1 MAVCLTTFKNHK
13 RLAVLLKSRTILPG
27 FGLSF
32 GISLFTLSLLVLI
45 PFAML
50 IYSTAGMGW
59 AKFWETISH
68 AQVLAAIYLTL
79 KMSFFAVLTNLVF
92 GTMTAWVLVRYQ
104 FLGRSVVNALVDL
117 PFALPTA
124 VTGIA
129 LATLY
134 APSGW
139 LGRWFDFK
147 IAFTP
152 LGIWLALVV
161 VSFPF
166 IVRAVQPVLEDLSPE
181 LEEAAATLGAGHLT
195 IFRRVVLPELM
206 PALLT
211 GSGMAF
217 ARATGEY
224 GSVVFIAGSIPYVSE
239 ILPVIIMA
247 KLELFDVAGASA
259 VALFMLLI
267 SFVILF
273 VFNITQWF
281 FSKRLGAKV

>member
-13 RLAVLLKSRTILPG
+13 RLTVLLKSRTILPG

-104 FLGRSVVNALVDL
+104 FFGRSVVNALVDL

-166 IVRAVQPVLEDLSPE
+166 IVRAVQPVLEDLSSE

-239 ILPVIIMA
+239 ILPVIITA

>member
-104 FLGRSVVNALVDL
+104 FFGRSVVNALVDL

-239 ILPVIIMA
+239 ILPVIITA

>member
-1 MAVCLTTFKNHK
+1 M
-13 RLAVLLKSRTILPG
+13 LLKSRTILPG

-45 PFAML
+45 PFVML
-50 IYSTAGMGW
+50 VYSTADMGLATFW
-59 AKFWETISH
+59 ATISH
-68 AQVLAAIYLTL
+68 DQVLAAIYLTL
-79 KMSFFAVLTNLVF
+79 KMSLLAVLTNLVF
-92 GTMTAWVLVRYQ
+92 GTMIAWVLVRYQ
-104 FLGRSVVNALVDL
+104 FRGRSIVNALVDL

-134 APSGW
+134 APNGW

-152 LGIWLALVV
+152 IGIWLALVV
-161 VSFPF
+161 VSLPF

-181 LEEAAATLGAGHLT
+181 LEEAAATLGAGQWT

-211 GSGMAF
+211 GAGMAF

-239 ILPVIIMA
+239 ILPVIITA
-247 KLELFDVAGASA
+247 KLEMFDVAGASA
-259 VALFMLLI
+259 VALFMLVI

-273 VFNITQWF
+273 VFNAAQWF
-281 FSKRLGAKV
+281 YSKRLGAKV